1 MSPVSPHLSIA
12 TLKDVVAMLDWFA
25 HNETFPFPNPLQVIY
40 DADAPTVKCEA
51 TISFGGLF
59 TIKFEDV
66 RPMHDLLRCDINGAA
81 YIRVLR
87 MIRTAIIDGRFGVL
101 SDCPPSLMHALMEF
115 AMSKD
120 KVI

>member
-1 MSPVSPHLSIA
+1 MSQLTPRLSIA
-12 TLKDVVAMLDWFA
+12 TLREVVAMMDWFA
-25 HNETFPFPNPLQVIY
+25 HNETFPFPNPLQIIY
-40 DADAPTVKCEA
+40 DADMPTIKCEV

-87 MIRTAIIDGRFGVL
+87 MIRNAIVDGRFGVL
-101 SDCPPSLMHALMEF
+101 SDCPPHVMHALLEF
-115 AMSKD
+115 AMTKD
-120 KVI
+120 KVV